1 MKKFT
6 KLFLSCAAAAAL
18 TAAVATSAMAADG
31 TLKATYALDEGG
43 ATGTVT
49 ITCDSQDTM
58 KTLLVL
64 NKGKDLTNFTADDVL
79 QIDQNGTITS
89 VKLPAL
95 SENNDSHKGTYMVY
109 MGGTSG
115 DIYAGSFTIGGS
127 PVKVGDANMDGS
139 IGPQD
144 ASYILSTAVGL
155 ENAADNYTG
164 KEYSCA
170 DMASGTYKIGDAN
183 MDGSVGPQDAS
194 YVLSTSVGL
203 ENAADNYTG
212 KETMVSPLN

>member
-31 TLKATYALDEGG
+31 TLTATYALDEGG

-49 ITCDSQDTM
+49 ITCKSGDDT

-64 NKGKDLTNFTADDVL
+64 NKGKDLTNFTKDDVL
-79 QIDQNGTITS
+79 QIDQDKEITT

-95 SENNDSHKGTYMVY
+95 DEKNDSHKGTYMVY

-115 DIYAGSFTIGGS
+115 DIYAGSFTIGAE
-127 PVKVGDANMDGS
+127 PVLVGDVATNGKVQ
-139 IGPQD
+139 GND
-144 ASYILSTAVGL
+144 ATAILRHVATI
-155 ENAADNYTG
+155 E
-164 KEYSCA
+164 
-170 DMASGTYKIGDAN
+170 
-183 MDGSVGPQDAS
+183 GSVITDPKTLFMADVNGNGKVQGNDATC
-194 YVLSTSVGL
+194 VLRKVAGL
-203 ENAADNYTG
+203 PDGTGNAGVEMDYSG
-212 KETMVSPLN
+212 E

>member
-49 ITCDSQDTM
+49 ITCASEDEM

-95 SENNDSHKGTYMVY
+95 DEKNDSHKGTYMVY

-115 DIYAGSFTIGGS
+115 DIYAGSFKIGGS
-127 PVKVGDANMDGS
+127 DRLLGDVELDGTLDAFDCLGIAKHSAKVSLITDDETKLAADAND
-139 IGPQD
+139 D
-144 ASYILSTAVGL
+144 ASIDAFDALDVAKYAAKLTPSTPDHIKL
-155 ENAADNYTG
+155 
-164 KEYSCA
+164 
-170 DMASGTYKIGDAN
+170 GT
-183 MDGSVGPQDAS
+183 
-194 YVLSTSVGL
+194 STISDKKNQTIS
-203 ENAADNYTG
+203 E
-212 KETMVSPLN
+212 